1 MHWGAVLACRGA
13 GLLDGQVVG
22 LPHRVASVGNERQIC
37 LKQRVEVRLL
47 VAAPGFDGVN
57 CLGEG
62 DGPTIPTLDQLRKEL
77 GKSSVLLTQGK
88 FTKASR
94 YA

>member
-62 DGPTIPTLDQLRKEL
+62 DGPTIPTFEQLLNEWERL
-77 GKSSVLLTQGK
+77 GDAPS
-88 FTKASR
+88 
-94 YA
+94 